1 MIFLFGNP
9 CPRRGEAF
17 QLWEFVPT
25 PWGSFPA
32 LGIRAHAVGKLSSF
46 GISCPRRGEAF
57 QLWESVPTPC
67 AHSVGKLSSFG
78 NSCPRRGEAFQ
89 LWEYVPTPWGSF
101 PALGIRAHAV
111 GKLSSF
117 GIFSRSRDDVHIV
130 STFIAVLRQPVQA
143 DCPCRLVARNGKCRR
158 CRCFRST
165 S

>member
-32 LGIRAHAVGKLSSF
+32 LGFRAHGVGKLSSL

-57 QLWESVPTPC
+57 QLWESVPT
-67 AHSVGKLSSFG
+67 L
-78 NSCPRRGEAFQ
+78 
-89 LWEYVPTPWGSF
+89 WGSF
-101 PALGIRAHAV
+101 PALGIRAHTV
-111 GKLSSF
+111 GKFSSF

-130 STFIAVLRQPVQA
+130 STFIAVRRQPAQA
-143 DCPCRLVARNGKCRR
+143 DCSCRLSARNGKCRR